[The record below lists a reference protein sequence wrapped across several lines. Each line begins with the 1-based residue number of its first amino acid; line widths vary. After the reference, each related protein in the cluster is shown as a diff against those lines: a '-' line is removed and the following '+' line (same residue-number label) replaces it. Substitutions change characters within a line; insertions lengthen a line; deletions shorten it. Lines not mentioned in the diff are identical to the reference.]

1 MPTKYKLVYLRPA
14 AEDFQEIVKF
24 HIQEV
29 GVNSARKIYTAM
41 RNTIQKLSD
50 FPLMGQVHPDPLLAA
65 SNYRKLV
72 LTRTYVA
79 IYSIRWRE
87 KPSIFIASSTAPPTI
102 QDC

>member
-24 HIQEV
+24 HIHEV

-79 IYSIRWRE
+79 IYKVEGETVYLYRIVNGATDYPRLL
-87 KPSIFIASSTAPPTI
+87 K
-102 QDC
+102 

>member
-50 FPLMGQVHPDPLLAA
+50 FLLAA